1 MTGDRIIPKEL
12 YPIRRDLNKVINYS
26 AQRDIFLSKK
36 EGGQMSQPIDMN
48 NNFIENLKT
57 PTANDHAT
65 NKSHTDTNFL
75 EKKGGIITGPISMS
89 RFNIID
95 LPDTPKLG
103 NSAVNRN
110 YVTKQLDTKLYKTFK
125 ADLDIWV
132 DIKLR
137 MLVLL

>member
-1 MTGDRIIPKEL
+1 
-12 YPIRRDLNKVINYS
+12 
-26 AQRDIFLSKK
+26 
-36 EGGQMSQPIDMN
+36 MS

-65 NKSHTDTNFL
+65 NKYYVDTNCL

-110 YVTKQLDTKLYKTFK
+110 YVTKQPDTKLDKPSK
-125 ADLDIWV
+125 QILIWV